1 MKKSISIM
9 ILTALMPVALSAQS
23 SDAAYPESYW
33 INEVQGTTERPYDV
47 YISVSRVTEKNPDR
61 DGKVNCGY
69 ITVTDNKTD
78 KVVYDGDL
86 SYFGKGLK
94 SGVGN
99 GVYYFNVTLAD
110 GRVDRLGIRKDQK
123 LNLEIVSLTGPMGSH
138 PFTKEELYQG
148 PLNGSWTPACAE
160 VTTEKELLKAL
171 REAQDD
177 YDKERIAHRTRGFGD
192 VQLYIKAH
200 TGLNP
205 NLPKSAKLKGSAT
218 ITIREKAD
226 ASSVKLG
233 EMAPAQ
239 SLMVVD
245 EYNGWCQV
253 KMGTG
258 KYGWVPLSAVTLSNS
273 GSSADSQASAQ
284 TPTLKP
290 AKSTAAAKPATQAP
304 TAKPAAQTATA
315 QPAASSFVLGNGKLG
330 PLSINQTVASLP
342 KSVAGLYDRYQV
354 KTEERGDEDGTW
366 TETWVHFYKGGQVIF
381 KAFVDDNKKLVS
393 FALEQ
398 GSSFIKTTEGYYVG
412 YNARELFNKKR
423 MQWQNWYIGTAFA
436 RSGHFEFHIPDD
448 GLTTDIPQKVS
459 DVKPSAKI
467 SEIVY
472 YKDLPE

>member
-9 ILTALMPVALSAQS
+9 ILTALMPVSLSAQS

-47 YISVSRVTEKNPDR
+47 YISVTRVTEKNPDR

-205 NLPKSAKLKGSAT
+205 NLPKSAKLKGSAA

-226 ASSVKLG
+226 AASAKLG

-290 AKSTAAAKPATQAP
+290 A
-304 TAKPAAQTATA
+304 
-315 QPAASSFVLGNGKLG
+315 ASSFVLGNGKLG
-330 PLSINQTVASLP
+330 PLSISQTVASLP

-366 TETWVHFYKGGQVIF
+366 TETWVHFYKGGKVIF

-393 FALEQ
+393 FALEE
-398 GSSFIKTTEGYYVG
+398 GSSFIKTSEGYYVG

-436 RSGHFEFHIPDD
+436 RSGHFEFHIPDE
-448 GLTTDIPQKVS
+448 GLNGTEIPTKAS

-467 SEIVY
+467 SEIIY